1 MDPLKFKS
9 SGYPSRTSRD
19 RARAHGTKVPPRP
32 QVNDYCP
39 IHGSPH
45 PGACNAMAPDAAASA
60 ISEQGGSAKLPVNIK
75 PFKLG
80 G

>member
-1 MDPLKFKS
+1 MDPLKYKS
-9 SGYPSRTSRD
+9 SGYPARTSRD
-19 RARAHGTKVPPRP
+19 RARAHGTKVPPQP

-39 IHGSPH
+39 VHGMPH
-45 PGACNAMAPDAAASA
+45 AGVCNTSAPDAMATS
-60 ISEQGGSAKLPVNIK
+60 ISEQGGTSKLPVNIK